1 MRKAIVFLLLIGG
14 CSANTARYVDTNRNE
29 VALVSTDANE
39 SLHAQAIKKGAA
51 DSAIQKL
58 NTAIA
63 NPAQEAGKVEALLEL
78 AKLQL
83 AKGDLAAAEKSVKSS
98 LELDIKNQ
106 DSKLILAQVYY
117 RKGLFDMAL
126 MLLQEE
132 KMTNFRGSEM
142 NNLLALIN
150 YKRGFPSL
158 AWVQFEEAI
167 RLDQTN
173 FAARLNYGMLLL
185 EHSLDRRAG
194 VQFEK
199 TLSLIPNQPD
209 ALLMMAMIKARRG
222 EFEAAEKD
230 LEELMSSHKNNVA
243 VLFNYGSVL
252 FAGEKYKEAMNSLK
266 QYLSSKSEVLPN
278 SETAISMIQNSQ
290 DRLKE
295 LEEIETELANNEKKP
310 KEVKKEAEKS
320 KSNLEESDSKTLDDL
335 ISH

>member
-1 MRKAIVFLLLIGG
+1 MKNVLIYFLLLSG
-14 CSANTARYVDTNRNE
+14 CSANTARYVDTTRNE
-29 VALVSTDANE
+29 VALVSTDVNE

-58 NTAIA
+58 NATISS
-63 NPAQEAGKVEALLEL
+63 PGGEAGKVDALLEL

-83 AKGDLAAAEKSVKSS
+83 AKGDLNAAEKSVKSS
-98 LELDIKNQ
+98 LELDIKNL
-106 DSKLILAQVYY
+106 DSKLVLAQVYY

-126 MLLQEE
+126 MLIQDE

-150 YKRGFPSL
+150 YKRGFPAL
-158 AWVQFEEAI
+158 AWIQFEEAI

-209 ALLMMAMIKARRG
+209 AMLMMAMIKARRG
-222 EFEAAEKD
+222 DFEAAEKELED
-230 LEELMSSHKNNVA
+230 LKSNHKTNTA
-243 VLFNYGSVL
+243 VLFNHGSVL
-252 FAGEKYKEAMNSLK
+252 FAEEKYKESMNSLK

-295 LEEIETELANNEKKP
+295 LEEIETEMANNEKKP
-310 KEVKKEAEKS
+310 KEVKKEMDKS
-320 KSNLEESDSKTLDDL
+320 KSKMEDNDSKTLDDL

>member
-1 MRKAIVFLLLIGG
+1 MRKAVVFLLLIGG

-58 NTAIA
+58 ITAIA
-63 NPAQEAGKVEALLEL
+63 NPAQEAGKVDALLEL

-83 AKGDLAAAEKSVKSS
+83 AKGDLAAAEKSV
-98 LELDIKNQ
+98 KNQ

-126 MLLQEE
+126 MLLQDE

-150 YKRGFPSL
+150 YKRGFPAL
-158 AWVQFEEAI
+158 AWIQFEEAI

-230 LEELMSSHKNNVA
+230 LEDLKSSHKNNVA

-252 FAGEKYKEAMNSLK
+252 FAEEKYKEAMNSLK

-310 KEVKKEAEKS
+310 KEVKKEAKTS
-320 KSNLEESDSKTLDDL
+320 KSNLEKSDSKTLDDL